1 MRSVDVVEGLDVDVD
16 LRLEEVVG
24 TERYEARQA
33 YRSRP
38 IATGH
43 SQYDHAAILFSESDQ
58 AGRKSGGDD

>member
-1 MRSVDVVEGLDVDVD
+1 MDVD